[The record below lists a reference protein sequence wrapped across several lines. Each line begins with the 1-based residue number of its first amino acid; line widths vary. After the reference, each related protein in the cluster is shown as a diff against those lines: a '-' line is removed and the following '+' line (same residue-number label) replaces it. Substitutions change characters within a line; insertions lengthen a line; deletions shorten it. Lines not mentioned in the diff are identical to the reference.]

1 MNDTILRVEGL
12 TKRFGGLVAVCDLSF
27 SVRRGS
33 ITAVIGPNGAGKTTL
48 FNLISGLEHP
58 DSGSI
63 TLHGKRVDTKR
74 PWEIPG
80 LGIARTFQNLRVF
93 SNMTILENV
102 MMGRYTHS
110 SSGILACALNYRATR
125 REEQAIRERALHY
138 MRFMNIDNLQD
149 KKTSQIPFEKQRIV
163 EITRAIASEP
173 DLILL
178 DEPAAGLNITETKNL
193 IDTIYRIRELGTT
206 VLIVEHDID
215 LIMEIS
221 DRIVVLD
228 FGKKIA
234 EGEPKDVR
242 NDTKVIAV
250 YLGEEYVKQ

>member
-12 TKRFGGLVAVCDLSF
+12 TKRFGGLVAVCDLAF
-27 SVRRGS
+27 SVRCGS
-33 ITAVIGPNGAGKTTL
+33 ITAIIGPNGAGKTTL
-48 FNLISGLEHP
+48 FNLISGLERS

-63 TLHGKRVDTKR
+63 MLHDECIDTKR
-74 PWEIPG
+74 PWEIPR

-102 MMGRYTHS
+102 MIGRHTHS
-110 SSGILACALNYRATR
+110 SSGLLACALNFRVTR
-125 REEQAIRERALHY
+125 REEQAIRERAMHW
-138 MRFMNIDNLQD
+138 MRFMNIDTLKD
-149 KKTSQIPFEKQRIV
+149 MKTTGVPFEKQRLA
-163 EITRAIASEP
+163 EITRAVASEP
-173 DLILL
+173 ELILL

-221 DRIVVLD
+221 DHIVVLD
-228 FGKKIA
+228 FGRKIA
-234 EGEPKDVR
+234 EGKPKDVR
-242 NDTKVIAV
+242 NNPKVIAV
-250 YLGEEYVKQ
+250 YLGEEYAKQ